1 MPAVVPTATIAQL
14 KLALLVAE
22 SSAAAVGR
30 KVGSTGN
37 TIRLLAAG
45 AANPKTTTVAR
56 FTALGI
62 EPGDWFTAV
71 AKDEPTL
78 DTPVAKK
85 GA

>member
-1 MPAVVPTATIAQL
+1 MPAVVPTATLAQL

-22 SSAAAVGR
+22 SSAAAIGR

-45 AANPKTTTVAR
+45 ATNPKTTTVAR

-62 EPGDWFTAV
+62 EPGDWFKPV

-78 DTPVAKK
+78 TPVTKK
-85 GA
+85 EA